1 MQPLLRLDSK
11 CRHEAEDIKAAASRF
26 DLEIVFSLTMPGRGL
41 TSITSLA
48 PCINLT
54 DLSLPDNKIAKLEG
68 LEPLTQ
74 LRRLNLARNQ
84 ISKLEGLWH
93 LNHLECLRLEG
104 NRLEQVTSLSLKQL
118 AELPALRIFYL
129 QNIDLSCCNPCCKLP
144 GYKAAVLKAL
154 PMLQNLDG
162 VRSPLTSRYAQYAAE
177 MAQHLACPPPPH
189 EFTVPALAPWLNTEL
204 VQQGDEASQVH
215 EDPVLVAATASLV
228 VKQLDECVMLMHVL
242 SEETAKAQRS
252 IAGST

>member
-118 AELPALRIFYL
+118 AELPALRILYL
-129 QNIDLSCCNPCCKLP
+129 QLLQPLLQ
-144 GYKAAVLKAL
+144 AAW
-154 PMLQNLDG
+154 LQGCSAEGPAN
-162 VRSPLTSRYAQYAAE
+162 AAE
-177 MAQHLACPPPPH
+177 PGWCEVGPRAWGHLSRIH
-189 EFTVPALAPWLNTEL
+189 
-204 VQQGDEASQVH
+204 
-215 EDPVLVAATASLV
+215 
-228 VKQLDECVMLMHVL
+228 
-242 SEETAKAQRS
+242 
-252 IAGST
+252 